1 MYPTQFTTLLF
12 ITNVAHAYI
21 KQNSPIFFT
30 LLPLYTSSIMWHYTK
45 HSIINSTE
53 SFLCKADMF
62 LCGIYYIAALY
73 DYFTRRTLRTPYST
87 ICLGFHIFLPLS
99 FIATAK
105 YQTLMWSPDIH
116 VSEVSHAVFH
126 LIIIADTHIYL
137 YNS

>member
-1 MYPTQFTTLLF
+1 
-12 ITNVAHAYI
+12 
-21 KQNSPIFFT
+21 
-30 LLPLYTSSIMWHYTK
+30 MWHYTK